1 MNEHEYARRILLKVL
16 ESSGL
21 GQNKKLMRTILFK
34 YINSIRRDVEDVDY
48 NLVCDLCISHLEE
61 HNYL

>member
-1 MNEHEYARRILLKVL
+1 MDEHEYARRVLLKVL
-16 ESSGL
+16 EGSGL

-48 NLVCDLCISHLEE
+48 NKVCDLCISHLEE

>member
-48 NLVCDLCISHLEE
+48 NRVCDLCIAHLEE